1 MLALRRNCSSPAPGA
16 AMMRLSEWISLDLAE
31 VHAILAQVADGDAGA
46 MVQAV
51 LEARRVYVIGLGRSG
66 FLLRMFAMRLMQI
79 GLQAHVVGDATT
91 PAIATGDLLIALSGS
106 GRTESVLLMAR
117 KAKYYGARVLAIT
130 SSLATPLAEMADLAV
145 IVPSGSIKT
154 DISMPTRLPLA
165 NALEQAMA
173 IFLDCVGAMLAEQRG
188 ENNSTMMRRHANLE

>member
-1 MLALRRNCSSPAPGA
+1 
-16 AMMRLSEWISLDLAE
+16 MRLSEWIQLDLAE
-31 VHAILAQVADGDAGA
+31 VNAILAQVSDGESAA
-46 MVQAV
+46 LVQAI
-51 LEARRVYVIGLGRSG
+51 LDARRVYVMGLGRSG

-91 PAIATGDLLIALSGS
+91 PAIETGDLLIALSGS

-130 SSLATPLAEMADLAV
+130 SGAATPLAEMADLVV

-154 DISMPTRLPLA
+154 DITTPTRLPLA

-173 IFLDCVGAMLAEQRG
+173 IYLDCIGAMLAEQRG
-188 ENNSTMMRRHANLE
+188 ENNVAMLRRHANLE

>member
-1 MLALRRNCSSPAPGA
+1 
-16 AMMRLSEWISLDLAE
+16 MRLSEWIQLDLAE
-31 VHAILAQVADGDAGA
+31 VNAILAQLSEAEAA
-46 MVQAV
+46 ALVQAI
-51 LEARRVYVIGLGRSG
+51 LDARRVYVMGLGRSG

-79 GLQAHVVGDATT
+79 GLPAHVVGDATT
-91 PAIATGDLLIALSGS
+91 PAIETGDLLIALSGS

-130 SSLATPLAEMADLAV
+130 SSAATPLAEMADLVV

-154 DISMPTRLPLA
+154 DITTPTRLPLA

-173 IFLDCVGAMLAEQRG
+173 VYLDCIGAMLAELRG
-188 ENNSTMMRRHANLE
+188 ETNVAMLRRHANLE